1 MAPKPSIV
9 WACVMMSRLR
19 PWASSTSAW
28 VSGSRCPASR
38 LRGRSAPLAIASIF
52 PARGGEQRDDA
63 IAVAEAAVADHHRLA
78 AGDAGGARGH
88 GYRLSEGA
96 GPKAGSRFSRLVGV

>member
-38 LRGRSAPLAIASIF
+38 LRGRSAPLAIASSF
-52 PARGGEQRDDA
+52 PR
-63 IAVAEAAVADHHRLA
+63 
-78 AGDAGGARGH
+78 AGVSSVTMRSLSPKRRWRITTASLRVTRGAR
-88 GYRLSEGA
+88 A
-96 GPKAGSRFSRLVGV
+96 GMVTG